1 MKINTIT
8 CHDVYNHGASLQAC
22 ALQHYLQSE
31 GHDVEIIHYKPDYLS
46 RHFNL
51 WMVANPIFDKP
62 IVKQLYL
69 LAKLPGRLC
78 SLKRE
83 ASFDAFT
90 AKSNLEKL
98 DLSKQN
104 NFGKSYKNTI
114 TKIFNSVPKLKE
126 IVEMS
131 ETTEQDIKSIEQPD
145 QESLENN
152 AVISDTVLEEENK
165 LEEEKSIVKKSRKK
179 TKNVE

>member
-8 CHDVYNHGASLQAC
+8 CHDVYNHGASLQAY

-78 SLKRE
+78 SLKRK

-90 AKSNLEKL
+90 VLHRHHHH
-98 DLSKQN
+98 
-104 NFGKSYKNTI
+104 
-114 TKIFNSVPKLKE
+114 SVE
-126 IVEMS
+126 GHV
-131 ETTEQDIKSIEQPD
+131 
-145 QESLENN
+145 
-152 AVISDTVLEEENK
+152 A
-165 LEEEKSIVKKSRKK
+165 SRR
-179 TKNVE
+179 E

>member
-8 CHDVYNHGASLQAC
+8 CHDVYNHGASLQAY

-62 IVKQLYL
+62 FVKQLYL

-78 SLKRE
+78 SLKRK

-90 AKSNLEKL
+90 AKYLHLSRRYQSYE
-98 DLSKQN
+98 DLRSDAPQ
-104 NFGKSYKNTI
+104 GKH
-114 TKIFNSVPKLKE
+114 
-126 IVEMS
+126 
-131 ETTEQDIKSIEQPD
+131 
-145 QESLENN
+145 
-152 AVISDTVLEEENK
+152 
-165 LEEEKSIVKKSRKK
+165 
-179 TKNVE
+179 

>member
-8 CHDVYNHGASLQAC
+8 CHDVYNHGASLQAY

-78 SLKRE
+78 SLKRK
-83 ASFDAFT
+83 AINRAR
-90 AKSNLEKL
+90 
-98 DLSKQN
+98 
-104 NFGKSYKNTI
+104 NFAVMRHRLMPTLPVAIKFGTPHS
-114 TKIFNSVPKLKE
+114 
-126 IVEMS
+126 EMA
-131 ETTEQDIKSIEQPD
+131 QMRHFILI
-145 QESLENN
+145 LGH
-152 AVISDTVLEEENK
+152 
-165 LEEEKSIVKKSRKK
+165 KKC
-179 TKNVE
+179 